1 MECVKSSSCSAQSE
15 VENKSQSEPLSA
27 FMLAKIER
35 NRQRALMLRQARL
48 ATHPSTGEGATAS
61 KVAKTID
68 SGAGFFIEEEEEEEE
83 EEQRASRVVH
93 KPAPVI
99 EPDYLVCEECTK
111 PFMESFLS
119 NSFDLSV
126 CDKCRDSE
134 LKHKLISRT
143 EAKQLFLLKDCDLD
157 LREPP
162 LRFILKK
169 NSHNPRWGDMKLYLK
184 SQVVSRSLEV
194 WGSEEALEKA
204 RETRMENR
212 EVQKQKRF
220 NKKVKELRRAVRSSV
235 FRKDTGVH
243 QHDYGEEE
251 LLDEDEDQYRKVSIM
266 VTGVPKKEHC
276 TTETNYVDLGSTNTV
291 KVSFT
296 GEGNQ
301 RAIFK
306 RKGNHVEH
314 EEGYTD
320 QRKAEKDVSSDISDT
335 DLKIESFLE
344 EKETAVTSREPEE
357 TDYTDMYLNSRCES
371 ESESEDGDP
380 EEGEPDMPV
389 AEETESHYIT
399 THEIQLTE
407 LDHDMDHELGRAASS
422 CWDYEDDNLVYSFVD
437 YASFESGDQPSGE
450 RGQRRVASGRPPKL
464 AATKTLISTESEC
477 ASSDDGVRNN
487 AGRIHVSIK
496 ASSQPVSESV
506 RPSQDENDLLRCY
519 QETQAKIEIPYE
531 SHTHCFIPAPGR
543 QHLASKLMKGKDV
556 TEYSSGASSSVS
568 ELDDADK
575 EVRTLTAKSFRSLA
589 CPYFDTIDLR
599 PSSESSVSEHSL
611 SMNKWS
617 SFVDFNYKNYVTQ
630 GAVVCEHKNS
640 TCSVEMSRCTESGT
654 VNLNSISDVTNI
666 QSSEYKLSCDSERQ
680 VKCTENRPNS
690 CEESTSQTLDQTGV
704 CVEGV
709 HKKAVF
715 ASSLL
720 QNVISKKMRFEQQ
733 RKLECGEISRAQ
745 PAHSTPRDSTSC
757 KVLQRQT
764 SESGS
769 VHSVVSVEDVEES
782 SNAAFNKE
790 EEEEEEEE
798 GGEPCKTSCTPTT
811 ENIAKTSL
819 LEENGVYAEKSE
831 TLVPEVHTERDV
843 TNTTA
848 HPVEATKENEK
859 ACADMTNS
867 KTTKMSHLY
876 VSGSHFL
883 LKEREVVEPSTIM
896 TQTTDPIQSDGKRVS
911 NVDTSNGSKAQEI
924 TIRLHSVKE
933 NNNNLHRPF
942 NIASLL
948 TPNLTKHSS
957 ETKSEKVPHFT
968 VRDVRDSRCKLQ
980 TPIHQVRDV
989 RKLVKSSYRFVSL
1002 ESGENKSV
1010 SREESDGVKK
1020 DPDKNDKKEKTP
1032 MVIKCH
1038 SVNTNNNIKANSNR
1052 RSNPE
1057 SERSPMQ
1064 AISEQQELQMKP
1076 SRLKESCD
1084 KRVECKM
1091 ANQVALEKLKAAVKT
1106 MEQLYVFDRN
1116 EWRRKTEAPRPVTDS
1131 HVLSLITSEE
1141 QSVDSERTADSSK
1154 NTIPAADTSFTRTIT
1169 HHLQQDAQCPNVCS
1183 NISSS
1188 TRSPFSLKICPSKRP
1203 MEKRAEDE
1211 AGVKVMSA
1219 ESDSVTKSQPAP
1231 VSDAE
1236 NYLTIPIKPRPLET
1250 KSHGSEQIL
1259 NPSPQPQLQPHPP
1272 LQRSP
1277 VITESWSPESP
1288 TLTFCQP
1295 AQILCVTP
1303 PTDPLTS
1310 NTQRKLLLDPITG
1323 QYYLVD
1329 TPISLQPI
1337 TQRLYCPESAQYL
1350 DVPVALSPAAY
1361 LICPP
1366 AFVQPHSAPVSSL
1379 GESTRTS
1386 LTMGGAKP
1394 VISIT
1399 SQQGPRIV
1407 APPSFDGTT
1416 MSFVVEHR

>member
-1 MECVKSSSCSAQSE
+1 MET
-15 VENKSQSEPLSA
+15 
-27 FMLAKIER
+27 
-35 NRQRALMLRQARL
+35 LR
-48 ATHPSTGEGATAS
+48 TA
-61 KVAKTID
+61 
-68 SGAGFFIEEEEEEEE
+68 
-83 EEQRASRVVH
+83 
-93 KPAPVI
+93 
-99 EPDYLVCEECTK
+99 
-111 PFMESFLS
+111 
-119 NSFDLSV
+119 
-126 CDKCRDSE
+126 
-134 LKHKLISRT
+134 
-143 EAKQLFLLKDCDLD
+143 
-157 LREPP
+157 
-162 LRFILKK
+162 
-169 NSHNPRWGDMKLYLK
+169 
-184 SQVVSRSLEV
+184 
-194 WGSEEALEKA
+194 
-204 RETRMENR
+204 
-212 EVQKQKRF
+212 
-220 NKKVKELRRAVRSSV
+220 
-235 FRKDTGVH
+235 
-243 QHDYGEEE
+243 
-251 LLDEDEDQYRKVSIM
+251 IM

-301 RAIFK
+301 RAVFK

-320 QRKAEKDVSSDISDT
+320 QRKAEKDVSSNISDT

-344 EKETAVTSREPEE
+344 EKKTAVTSREPEE

-371 ESESEDGDP
+371 ESDDGDP
-380 EEGEPDMPV
+380 DEREHDMPV

-437 YASFESGDQPSGE
+437 YASFESGEQPSGE
-450 RGQRRVASGRPPKL
+450 RGQRRVASSRPPKL

-477 ASSDDGVRNN
+477 ASSDDGMRNN

-496 ASSQPVSESV
+496 ASSQSVNESV
-506 RPSQDENDLLRCY
+506 QPLQDENDRLRCY
-519 QETQAKIEIPYE
+519 HETEAKIEIPYE

-617 SFVDFNYKNYVTQ
+617 SFVDFNYRNYMTQ
-630 GAVVCEHKNS
+630 GAVVSERKNS
-640 TCSVEMSRCTESGT
+640 TCSMEMRKHTESGT
-654 VNLNSISDVTNI
+654 VNLNSITEGRSHEMNI
-666 QSSEYKLSCDSERQ
+666 QSSKYELSCDSERQ
-680 VKCTENRPNS
+680 AKCTENSSNS
-690 CEESTSQTLDQTGV
+690 CEASTSQIHDQTDV

-720 QNVISKKMRFEQQ
+720 QNVISKKMRFEQE
-733 RKLECGEISRAQ
+733 RKLERGELSGAQ
-745 PAHSTPRDSTSC
+745 PVHSTPGDSTSC
-757 KVLQRQT
+757 KVLQRQM

-769 VHSVVSVEDVEES
+769 VHSIVSVEDVVES
-782 SNAAFNKE
+782 LNAALNKE
-790 EEEEEEEE
+790 EAEE
-798 GGEPCKTSCTPTT
+798 GEELCKTSHTPTT
-811 ENIAKTSL
+811 ENIAEASL
-819 LEENGVYAEKSE
+819 LEEKSVEKSE
-831 TLVPEVHTERDV
+831 TLVPEVHTEKDV
-843 TNTTA
+843 TNTTTQL
-848 HPVEATKENEK
+848 VEATKENEN
-859 ACADMTNS
+859 ACAETTNS

-876 VSGSHFL
+876 VPGSHFL
-883 LKEREVVEPSTIM
+883 SKEREVMEPSTPV
-896 TQTTDPIQSDGKRVS
+896 TQKTNPIQSDRKRAS
-911 NVDTSNGSKAQEI
+911 NVNTSNTGKAQEI
-924 TIRLHSVKE
+924 TIRLRSVKE
-933 NNNNLHRPF
+933 NKNNLHRPF

-948 TPNLTKHSS
+948 TPNLTKHGGD
-957 ETKSEKVPHFT
+957 TKSEKVPHFT

-1002 ESGENKSV
+1002 ESGENKSA

-1038 SVNTNNNIKANSNR
+1038 SVNTNTNTKANSNR
-1052 RSNPE
+1052 QNDLE
-1057 SERSPMQ
+1057 SERTPMQ
-1064 AISEQQELQMKP
+1064 TISEQQELQMKS
-1076 SRLKESCD
+1076 SRLKEGCD
-1084 KRVECKM
+1084 KKVECKM

-1116 EWRRKTEAPRPVTDS
+1116 EWRRKTEAPRPVKDS

-1141 QSVDSERTADSSK
+1141 QSVDSERRAEPSK
-1154 NTIPAADTSFTRTIT
+1154 NSTPAADKSFTRTIT
-1169 HHLQQDAQCPNVCS
+1169 HHLQQDAQYSKVCS

-1188 TRSPFSLKICPSKRP
+1188 TRSPFSLKICPSKST

-1211 AGVKVMSA
+1211 AGVTSSVL
-1219 ESDSVTKSQPAP
+1219 DSVTKPRPVP
-1231 VSDAE
+1231 VSDSE

-1250 KSHGSEQIL
+1250 KPHGSEQIL
-1259 NPSPQPQLQPHPP
+1259 NPAPHPQLQPRPP

-1277 VITESWSPESP
+1277 VVTESWSPESP

-1323 QYYLVD
+1323 QCYLVD
-1329 TPISLQPI
+1329 TPISLQPV

-1366 AFVQPHSAPVSSL
+1366 AFVQPHSAPVSSQ
-1379 GESTRTS
+1379 GESTSTGTS
-1386 LTMGGAKP
+1386 MTMGGAKP
-1394 VISIT
+1394 VINK
-1399 SQQGPRIV
+1399 
-1407 APPSFDGTT
+1407 
-1416 MSFVVEHR
+1416 HRCLG